1 MPPLP
6 PLLSRRPCLACAMHV
21 PRCMHVLQTQHP
33 AGAPLHPSA
42 PSHRPPT
49 HRLPAQHPHPKLCCL
64 CLLNRLYL
72 LYRRYY
78 NSEEELHRIFK
89 SLNGMIFPGG
99 LTDLWMDSPY
109 VVAAR
114 KLWQWAKDANDAG
127 GRCCSG
133 QRGGARKRVL
143 ALVTQGLGLGLQTRQ
158 AGRQPFLSGTPPT
171 CQHTAAR
178 CRRRVPRARH
188 LPGLPAAAHP
198 GGKRLL
204 H

>member
-1 MPPLP
+1 VPERCRLGPGSHASAAAAAEPAPLP
-6 PLLSRRPCLACAMHV
+6 CLHNACPALHACLAN
-21 PRCMHVLQTQHP
+21 
-33 AGAPLHPSA
+33 SA
-42 PSHRPPT
+42 PSWRP
-49 HRLPAQHPHPKLCCL
+49 PAQHPHPKLCCL